1 MDDVITVQDSFLLLM
16 TLKHKINHGLL
27 MQPLT
32 TIKLIASAVIFR
44 SAAWNNFKTAEKE
57 HQIRKAQMSLGSKF
71 CKVAFG
77 ICGSH
82 FDAQN
87 FEMSP
92 RFLENLRIPA
102 LN

>member
-1 MDDVITVQDSFLLLM
+1 
-16 TLKHKINHGLL
+16 
-27 MQPLT
+27 
-32 TIKLIASAVIFR
+32 
-44 SAAWNNFKTAEKE
+44 
-57 HQIRKAQMSLGSKF
+57 MSLGSKF